1 MSLQKCYVIRIYIP
15 VRLDELGNK
24 KEQLRKPLRHL
35 PYVAK
40 IIDVI
45 SSSQHVGILGHY
57 SNVFEITEGEEWYT
71 PQQDAQPRLG
81 DHHQESGVHSVIL
94 TTYAVDI
101 DRDELDTFI
110 EEVVRVH
117 PWEHPVIECI
127 GPEGPLVWLPHSP
140 VSPTSL
146 PSQMVEPSLT

>member
-15 VRLDELGNK
+15 VQLDELGDK
-24 KEQLRKPLRHL
+24 KRQLRRPLRHL

-45 SSSQHVGILGHY
+45 SSSPHIGVLGNY
-57 SNVFEITEGEEWYT
+57 SNVLEITEGEEWYR
-71 PQQDAQPRLG
+71 PQQDAQPHLG
-81 DHHQESGVHSVIL
+81 HHNQESGVHSVIL

-101 DRDELDTFI
+101 DRNELDTFI
-110 EEVVRVH
+110 EDVVRVH

-127 GPEGPLVWLPHSP
+127 GPEGPLVWLPNP
-140 VSPTSL
+140 KVSPTSL
-146 PSQMVEPSLT
+146 MVESSVV